1 MCSVNSAIVLRQIRI
16 NITKNSPI
24 NSDTEA
30 QKALGTIM
38 DSTISGLCPK
48 PLAVMRTE
56 GHEGESP
63 CIRMIAVYIR

>member
-1 MCSVNSAIVLRQIRI
+1 
-16 NITKNSPI
+16 
-24 NSDTEA
+24 
-30 QKALGTIM
+30 M

-48 PLAVMRTE
+48 PLVVMRTE